1 MNPTSNFDPT
11 PDADLTYTPIL
22 LSKDSVYTMDEGND
36 RKQKDHE

>member
-11 PDADLTYTPIL
+11 PDADLTQTPIL